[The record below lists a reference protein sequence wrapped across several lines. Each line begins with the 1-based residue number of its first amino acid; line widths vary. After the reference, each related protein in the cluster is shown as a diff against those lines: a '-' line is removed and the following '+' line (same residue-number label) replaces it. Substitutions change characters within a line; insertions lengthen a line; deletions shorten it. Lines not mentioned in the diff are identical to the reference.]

1 MKKLQQD
8 LPLTVQTKV
17 TYEVLPAMLVDE
29 EWLPLQIDIQQVLV
43 EIPDVNGKMR
53 NVNLLPAL
61 DESTIISL
69 EDELF
74 ELLRSQS

>member
-17 TYEVLPAMLVDE
+17 TYEVLPAMLVE
-29 EWLPLQIDIQQVLV
+29 GEWLPMQIDVQQVLV
-43 EIPDVNGKMR
+43 EVPDVNGKMR
-53 NVNLLPAL
+53 NVNLLPGL

-74 ELLRSQS
+74 ELLRAQS

>member
-17 TYEVLPAMLVDE
+17 TYEVLPAMFVDE

>member
-17 TYEVLPAMLVDE
+17 TYEVLPAMLVE
-29 EWLPLQIDIQQVLV
+29 GEWLPMQIDVQQVLV

-74 ELLRSQS
+74 ELLRPQS